1 MLAPFSALA
10 LITSKSFT
18 APSRL
23 VPHASEVIRFG
34 KFDFQAS
41 RLSPTDD
48 IWVYSN
54 ASDAGHDEYL
64 RIWGVEGRSAP
75 KAAEEAEELSMGYLR
90 WDLASLDPEKKLT
103 RAKLVLTQIANPGFT
118 VEEAKATPLEVRTL
132 SANFEEKTWD
142 FAKLGSHLPGA
153 DAKSVYGSGYPEKLD
168 KDQTVRIEID
178 LLKGPGDFAA
188 AIAKALRST
197 DKHIAVA
204 LTTLMDP
211 SQIGR
216 TGVYKIYSNDTKE
229 ELRRPVLELGF
240 E

>member
-1 MLAPFSALA
+1 MLVPIFALA
-10 LITSKSFT
+10 LITTKSLP
-18 APSRL
+18 APNKQVTHTSEVVRIEKFALQASRL
-23 VPHASEVIRFG
+23 VPS
-34 KFDFQAS
+34 
-41 RLSPTDD
+41 DD

-54 ASDAGHDEYL
+54 ASDASHDEYL

-118 VEEAKATPLEVRTL
+118 IEEAKMTPLEARTL
-132 SANFEEKTWD
+132 ASDFDEKTWD
-142 FAKLGSHLPGA
+142 FAKLGSHLPGT
-153 DAKSVYGSGYPEKLD
+153 DAKSVYGTGYPEKLD

-178 LLKGPGDFAA
+178 LLKGPGDFSAA
-188 AIAKALRST
+188 LAKALRSA